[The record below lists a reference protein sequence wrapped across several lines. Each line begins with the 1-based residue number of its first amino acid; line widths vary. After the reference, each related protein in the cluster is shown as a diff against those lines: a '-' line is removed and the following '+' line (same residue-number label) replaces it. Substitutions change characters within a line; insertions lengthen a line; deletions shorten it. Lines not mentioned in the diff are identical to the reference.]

1 MILNGIDL
9 SALAPQMPARN
20 FPAQVAGRT
29 VHIDADFLAYQSS
42 YEKTGEDKSL
52 ADMQHNCATAIETM
66 RKLAAAQY
74 VHLHLTPSSSNKGK
88 RFDLAIQ
95 KEYQGNRQDKPKPRY
110 LHMMREWMHQK
121 YPATMHQFCEADD
134 GMSSAQYA
142 AGAKNDWYLSVICSK
157 DKDLNM
163 VPGLHLDWDTG
174 DLVGTTIPDE
184 ANGDLDTATT
194 AYQFGEIHLDDTKST
209 KKIKG
214 YGHKFF
220 WSQMFTGDTADNVQG
235 LPVLCGPQLS
245 KPKKV
250 GPVIAY
256 SLLCGIQS
264 NREAFEYV
272 KLQYERTGQE
282 VGFTHWQTGEAVS
295 WQRVFVSEAQLL
307 WMRRNPHDENDVL
320 QWFKQVL
327 A

>member
-142 AGAKNDWYLSVICSK
+142 KSDSSIICSK
-157 DKDLNM
+157 DKDLDM

-174 DLVGTTIPDE
+174 EIK
-184 ANGDLDTATT
+184 DTAGD
-194 AYQFGEIHLDDTKST
+194 FGTIWLDDSKSST
-209 KKIKG
+209 KLKG
-214 YGHKFF
+214 LGQKFF
-220 WSQMFTGDTADNVQG
+220 WAQMLMGDSADHIQG
-235 LPVLCGPQLS
+235 LPVLMNEHMS

-250 GPVIAY
+250 GPAITY
-256 SLLCGIQS
+256 SLLNDISS
-264 NREAFEYV
+264 NKEAFVYV
-272 KLQYERTGQE
+272 KSLYEKTGHH
-282 VGFTHWQTGEAVS
+282 VGFKHWQTGEVVP

-307 WMRRNPHDENDVL
+307 WMRRETTNENDVL
-320 QWFKQVL
+320 AWFKQVL